1 LRTEYKSAG
10 NLVSKVAATVLD
22 DIGEIR
28 KVDKSNMLA
37 FCVDAA
43 EHYRQAART
52 AEKISL
58 QYANPANIV
67 VAGMGGSAIG
77 GELLKDWVRD
87 KVQVPVE
94 VNRDYALPAYANK
107 KSLVVVVSY
116 SGETEETLSTF
127 LDAVKRKCMI
137 FCVSSGGSLLEFAEK
152 LGVPY
157 LRVPSGMPPRAALPY
172 LLVPLLK
179 ALETTGVVSGVS
191 GELSEA
197 IRLLERVSGENAP
210 EKPVKSN
217 FAKTLAFGVNG
228 SVPVVYGFGVFRSV
242 AQRFK
247 QQFNENSKVPSKWEF
262 FSELNHNE
270 IVGWANAEKLAE
282 CFSTI
287 FIRDKAESD
296 AIRSRIETTK
306 TLLPSGSKMFEVW
319 SQGIGVLA
327 RMLSTVCIGDFT
339 SVYLAVLRNV
349 DPTPVE
355 NINLLKEKLRQGGA
369 KENVKREL
377 AELAGSR

>member
-10 NLVSKVAATVLD
+10 NLVSKLAATVLD
-22 DIGEIR
+22 DIGEIS
-28 KVDKSNMLA
+28 KVDKGNMLA
-37 FCVDAA
+37 FCVEA
-43 EHYRQAART
+43 EEHHQKAARI

-58 QYANPANIV
+58 QYANPANII

-87 KVQVPVE
+87 KAQVPVE

-107 KSLVVVVSY
+107 KSLVLVVSY
-116 SGETEETLSTF
+116 SGETEETLSAF
-127 LDAVKRKCMI
+127 LDALKRKCMI

-152 LGVPY
+152 LSVPY

-172 LLVPLLK
+172 LFVPLLK
-179 ALETTGVVSGVS
+179 SLEKTGVVSGVS

-197 IRLLERVSGENAP
+197 IQLLKRATVENAP
-210 EKPVKSN
+210 EKPAKNN
-217 FAKTLAFGVNG
+217 FTKTLASGING
-228 SVPVVYGFGVFRSV
+228 TVPVVYGFGVFRSV

-270 IVGWANAEKLAE
+270 IVGWEKPEKLAE
-282 CFSTI
+282 CLSTL
-287 FIRDKAESD
+287 FIRDKSEPD
-296 AIRSRIETTK
+296 AIRSRIEITK
-306 TLLPSGSKMFEVW
+306 TLLPSASKMFEMW
-319 SQGIGVLA
+319 TQGKGALA

-355 NINLLKEKLRQGGA
+355 NINLLKDKLGQGEVKEK
-369 KENVKREL
+369 VKREL
-377 AELAGSR
+377 AKLAGSR

>member
-10 NLVSKVAATVLD
+10 DLVSKVAATVLD
-22 DIGEIR
+22 DIGKIR

-43 EHYRQAART
+43 EHYRKAART

-94 VNRDYALPAYANK
+94 VNRDYVLPAYANE

-157 LRVPSGMPPRAALPY
+157 LRVPSGMPPRASLPY
-172 LLVPLLK
+172 LFVPLPKSLEK
-179 ALETTGVVSGVS
+179 AGVVSGVS

-197 IRLLERVSGENAP
+197 IRLLERVSGESAP
-210 EKPVKSN
+210 EKPVKDN
-217 FAKTLAFGVNG
+217 FAKTLASGING
-228 SVPVVYGFGVFRSV
+228 SIPVVYGFGVFRSV

-270 IVGWANAEKLAE
+270 IVGWEKAGKLAE

-287 FIRDKAESD
+287 FLRDKAESD
-296 AIRSRIETTK
+296 VIRSRIETTK
-306 TLLPSGSKMFEVW
+306 ALLPSGSKMFEVW
-319 SQGIGVLA
+319 SQGKCALA

-339 SVYLAVLRNV
+339 SVYLAVLNSV
-349 DPTPVE
+349 DPSPVE
-355 NINLLKEKLRQGGA
+355 NIKLLKEKTKLVGV
-369 KENVKREL
+369 KERVKREL
-377 AELAGSR
+377 AELAVSR

>member
-1 LRTEYKSAG
+1 M
-10 NLVSKVAATVLD
+10 D
-22 DIGEIR
+22 DTGKISE
-28 KVDKSNMLA
+28 VDKSNMLA

-43 EHYRQAART
+43 KHYREAARI

-58 QYANPANIV
+58 RYANPENII

-77 GELLKDWVRD
+77 GELLKDWARD
-87 KVQVPVE
+87 KAQVPIE
-94 VNRDYALPAYANK
+94 VSRAYSLPAYANEH
-107 KSLVVVVSY
+107 SLVLVMSN
-116 SGETEETLSTF
+116 SGETEESLSSF
-127 LDAVKRKCMI
+127 LDAVKRRCMV

-152 LGVPY
+152 LNAPF

-172 LLVPLLK
+172 MFLPLLK
-179 ALETTGVVSGVS
+179 ALEKARVVSGVS

-197 IRLLERVSGENAP
+197 TQLLERVTGENAP
-210 EKPVKSN
+210 ENPVKNN
-217 FAKTLAFGVNG
+217 FAKRLASGIKG
-228 SVPVVYGFGVFRSV
+228 SVPVVYGFGVYRSV

-270 IVGWANAEKLAE
+270 IVGWENTGKLAE

-287 FIRDKAESD
+287 FIRDKSEPD
-296 AIRSRIETTK
+296 VIRSRIETTK

-319 SQGIGVLA
+319 SQGKSALA
-327 RMLSTVCIGDFT
+327 RMLSTICIGDFT
-339 SVYLAVLRNV
+339 SVYLGVLCGV

-355 NINLLKEKLRQGGA
+355 NINLLKEKTKRVGT
-369 KENVKREL
+369 KEKVKREV
-377 AELAGSR
+377 AVLAGSR